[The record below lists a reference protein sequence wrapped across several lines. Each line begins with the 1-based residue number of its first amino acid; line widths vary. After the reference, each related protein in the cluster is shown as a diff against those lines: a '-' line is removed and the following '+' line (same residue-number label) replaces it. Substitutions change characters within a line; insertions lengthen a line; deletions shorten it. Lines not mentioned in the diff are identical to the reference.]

1 MTQKTMIDQL
11 NQMNLLKK
19 KEKKPIQNSQVMVD
33 GFGHFTEAGKEIKQ
47 GSARGPVDLR
57 VVRQEL
63 NAANSKNRRP

>member
-33 GFGHFTEAGKEIKQ
+33 GFGQLTQAMKEAKENSSK
-47 GSARGPVDLR
+47 GPVDLKII
-57 VVRQEL
+57 RQEL